1 MARIALSEEVGRI
14 RVQLDNVSVSYGA
27 SLVLADVTLAVGPES
42 RLGIVG
48 PNGVGKTTLLQLLA
62 GLREPDTGRVVRV
75 PKTLTAGYL
84 PQEPDA
90 APGETLGGYLARR
103 TGVAAAEADLES
115 AANTLATAAAG
126 GDRYAAALERFLV
139 LGGPDLEPR
148 SRAVCAELGLGVGL
162 DRAMVGISGGE
173 RARAALAAVLL
184 SRFDVLLLDEPTND
198 LDFDGLDRLERFA
211 LGFGGALVVVSHD
224 REFLDRVA
232 TRIVGIEP
240 GSHRVQEWAG
250 GWTAYEAAR
259 DAARRA
265 GYKRFGEA
273 QKERRE
279 IAELLAARR
288 SQARAGGAMA
298 DRRGTQA
305 LRSKVRQAERQLE
318 RADNPTKPFEPWEL
332 QLSLRSGERAGDTVV
347 ALRAAVAERGTFR
360 LGPVDLHLGSGERM
374 AITGRNG
381 SGKTTLLGLLAGSE
395 KLTSGT
401 RDLGRATRIGE
412 LGQDR
417 AAYSGEE
424 TLVDMFMGRSG
435 LLREEVRTL
444 LAKFGL
450 RAGHIG
456 QRCAALSPGERTRAH
471 LAELQAKPV
480 NLLLL
485 DEPTNHL
492 DLEAIEQLELALAG
506 YDGTVVV
513 VSHDR
518 RFLEAVAPTRQVSL
532 D

>member
-1 MARIALSEEVGRI
+1 M
-14 RVQLDNVSVSYGA
+14 RVQLDNVSASYGA
-27 SLVLADVTLAVGPES
+27 SSVLIDVTLGVGSES

-62 GLREPDTGRVVRV
+62 GLREPDAGRVTRV

-90 APGETLGGYLARR
+90 SPGETLGAYLARR
-103 TGVAAAEADLES
+103 TGVAGAEADLE
-115 AANTLATAAAG
+115 AAATALATAAADD
-126 GDRYAAALERFLV
+126 DRYAAALERLLV

-148 SRAVCAELGLGVGL
+148 SRAVCADLGLGVGL
-162 DRAMVGISGGE
+162 DRVMTGLSGGE
-173 RARAALAAVLL
+173 RARAALAAILL
-184 SRFDVLLLDEPTND
+184 ARFDVLLLDEPTND
-198 LDFDGLDRLERFA
+198 LDFEGLERLERFA

-224 REFLDRVA
+224 REFLDRVV
-232 TRIVGIEP
+232 TRIVEIEP
-240 GSHRVQEWAG
+240 GSRRVREWAG
-250 GWTAYEAAR
+250 GWSAYEAAR
-259 DAARRA
+259 DAARTGA
-265 GYKRFGEA
+265 YKRYDKA
-273 QKERRE
+273 QEERRE

-288 SQARAGGAMA
+288 SQARAGGPMT

-332 QLSLRSGERAGDTVV
+332 QLTLSSGERAGDTVV
-347 ALRAAVAERGTFR
+347 VLHAAIAEQGSFR
-360 LGPVDLHLGSGERM
+360 LGPIDLALGPGERL

-381 SGKTTLLGLLAGSE
+381 SGKTTLIGMLAGRMV
-395 KLTSGT
+395 LASGD
-401 RDLGRATRIGE
+401 RVLGRATTIGE

-417 AAYSGEE
+417 GAYSGDA
-424 TLVDMFMGRSG
+424 TLIDAFTIRVG
-435 LLREEVRTL
+435 LPREEARTL

-450 RAGHIG
+450 RATHID
-456 QRCAALSPGERTRAH
+456 QRCAALSPGERTRAN
-471 LAELQAKPV
+471 LAELQARPA

-492 DLEAIEQLELALAG
+492 DLEAVEQLELALTG
-506 YDGTVVV
+506 YDGTLVV

-518 RFLEAVAPTRQVSL
+518 RFLEGLAPTREVSL

>member
-1 MARIALSEEVGRI
+1 M
-14 RVQLDNVSVSYGA
+14 RVQLDNVSASYGA
-27 SLVLADVTLAVGPES
+27 SPVLVDVTLVVGPES

-48 PNGVGKTTLLQLLA
+48 PNGVGKTTLLQLLG
-62 GLREPDTGRVVRV
+62 GLREPDSGRVVRV
-75 PKTLTAGYL
+75 PRTLTAGYL

-90 APGETLGGYLARR
+90 RPGETLGSYLARR
-103 TGVAAAEADLES
+103 TGVAEAEAELE
-115 AANTLATAAAG
+115 AAADGLATGATA
-126 GDRYAAALERFLV
+126 GDRYAAALERLLA
-139 LGGPDLEPR
+139 LGGADLEPR

-173 RARAALAAVLL
+173 RSRAALAAILL
-184 SRFDVLLLDEPTND
+184 ARFDVLLLDEPTND
-198 LDFDGLDRLERFA
+198 LDFGGLDRLERFA
-211 LGFGGALVVVSHD
+211 LGFAGALVVVSHD
-224 REFLDRVA
+224 RAFLDRVV
-232 TRIVGIEP
+232 TRIVEIEP
-240 GSHRVQEWAG
+240 GSHRVREWAG
-250 GWTAYEAAR
+250 GWSAYEAAR

-265 GYKRFGEA
+265 AYKRFGEA
-273 QKERRE
+273 QEERRE

-305 LRSKVRQAERQLE
+305 LRSKVRNAVRQLE
-318 RADNPTKPFEPWEL
+318 RADNPAKPFEPWEL
-332 QLSLRSGERAGDTVV
+332 QLSISSGERAGDTVV
-347 ALRAAVAERGTFR
+347 ALRSAVGSRGTFR
-360 LGPVDLHLGSGERM
+360 LGPVDLHLAPGERV

-381 SGKTTLLGLLAGSE
+381 SGKTTLLDMLAGR
-395 KLTSGT
+395 LAPVTGD
-401 RDLGRATRIGE
+401 RDLGRATRVGE

-417 AAYSGEE
+417 AAYSGGGPLVE
-424 TLVDMFMGRSG
+424 TFVARSG
-435 LLREEVRTL
+435 LPREEARTL

-450 RAGHIG
+450 GAAHVD
-456 QRCAALSPGERTRAH
+456 QRCDALSPGERTRAY

-492 DLEAIEQLELALAG
+492 DLEAVEQLELALAG
-506 YDGTVVV
+506 YDGTLVV

-518 RFLEAVAPTRQVSL
+518 RFLEAVAPTREVAL

>member
-1 MARIALSEEVGRI
+1 M
-14 RVQLDNVSVSYGA
+14 RVQLDNVSASYGA
-27 SLVLADVTLAVGPES
+27 SPVLVDVTLVVGPES

-48 PNGVGKTTLLQLLA
+48 PNGVGKTTLLQLLG
-62 GLREPDTGRVVRV
+62 GLREPDSGRVVRV
-75 PKTLTAGYL
+75 PRTLTAGYL

-90 APGETLGGYLARR
+90 RPGETLGSYLARR
-103 TGVAAAEADLES
+103 TGVAEAEAELE
-115 AANTLATAAAG
+115 AAAAALATGATA
-126 GDRYAAALERFLV
+126 GDRYAAALERLLA
-139 LGGPDLEPR
+139 LGGADLEPR

-173 RARAALAAVLL
+173 RSRAALAAILL
-184 SRFDVLLLDEPTND
+184 ARFDVLLLDEPTND
-198 LDFDGLDRLERFA
+198 LDFGGLDRLERFA
-211 LGFGGALVVVSHD
+211 LGFAGALVVVSHD
-224 REFLDRVA
+224 RAFLDRVV
-232 TRIVGIEP
+232 TRIVEIEP
-240 GSHRVQEWAG
+240 GSHRVREWAG
-250 GWTAYEAAR
+250 GWSAYEAAR

-265 GYKRFGEA
+265 AYKRFGEA
-273 QKERRE
+273 QEERRE

-305 LRSKVRQAERQLE
+305 LRSKVRNAVRQLE
-318 RADNPTKPFEPWEL
+318 RADNPAKPFEPWEL
-332 QLSLRSGERAGDTVV
+332 QLSISSGERAGDTVV
-347 ALRAAVAERGTFR
+347 ALRSAVGSRGTFR
-360 LGPVDLHLGSGERM
+360 LGPVDLHLAPGERV

-381 SGKTTLLGLLAGSE
+381 SGKTTLLDMLAGR
-395 KLTSGT
+395 LALVTGD
-401 RDLGRATRIGE
+401 RDLGRATRVGE

-417 AAYSGEE
+417 AAYSGGGPLVE
-424 TLVDMFMGRSG
+424 TFVARSG
-435 LLREEVRTL
+435 LPREEARTL

-450 RAGHIG
+450 GAAHVD
-456 QRCAALSPGERTRAH
+456 QRCDALSPGERTRAY

-492 DLEAIEQLELALAG
+492 DLEAVEQLELALAG
-506 YDGTVVV
+506 YDGTLVV

-518 RFLEAVAPTRQVSL
+518 RFLEAVAPTREVAL